1 MLYVSF
7 LTPVSTAIAHVLYG
21 FCRGPLPFKNI
32 LGRSVLRYWPPSRI
46 TDTIYEHDMVQYTAA
61 AS

>member
-32 LGRSVLRYWPPSRI
+32 LGRSVLRYLSRI